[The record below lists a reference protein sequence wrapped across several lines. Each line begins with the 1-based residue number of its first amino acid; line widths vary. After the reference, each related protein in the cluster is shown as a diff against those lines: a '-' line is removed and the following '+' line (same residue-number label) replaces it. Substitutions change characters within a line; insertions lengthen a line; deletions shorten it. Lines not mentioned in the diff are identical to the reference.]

1 MFAVA
6 PLPAV
11 ALIPTTSPAGSTAL
25 AGARPV
31 AAGAEL
37 LAAAP
42 TPSPLVTPSPSP
54 NRLLGMIRA
63 KFRSHRPPPPYVTY
77 TLVRFQLTDHGDTDF
92 VESYTYHVWCRT
104 SDRAA
109 LGRKVFRDFARGPLE
124 FQRPAFNEDRD
135 PGPPTADV
143 FEPAPVHSQPID
155 FVPSPEATA
164 PPQIAAVTAVGEFDY
179 NVDSVEYEGDEVHL
193 HLIPR
198 RDPDRNRL
206 RDIWADKT
214 TLELRKLV
222 ATDKLF
228 IEKGPT
234 YGVKF
239 TILMG
244 AVDGHPVVTDI
255 HGEVGD
261 NYDGDGKNVDYH
273 FRDIK
278 FPDSLPAW
286 YFDPKTYHSHPE
298 EGGDSPT

>member
-1 MFAVA
+1 MPFRLILA
-6 PLPAV
+6 LAV
-11 ALIPTTSPAGSTAL
+11 ALAP
-25 AGARPV
+25 
-31 AAGAEL
+31 L

-42 TPSPLVTPSPSP
+42 SPAPAPSPVPTPSPNPD
-54 NRLLGMIRA
+54 RLLGLIRA
-63 KFRSHRPPPPYVTY
+63 KFRTHRPPPPYETY
-77 TLVRFQLTDHGDTDF
+77 TIVRFQLTDHGDTDF
-92 VESYTYHVWCRT
+92 VDSYTYHVWVRN
-104 SDRAA
+104 SDQAA

-143 FEPAPVHSQPID
+143 FEPAPIHPHPVE
-155 FVPSPEATA
+155 FVPTPEAAST
-164 PPQIAAVTAVGEFDY
+164 PLPQIAAVTSIGEFDY
-179 NVDSVEYEGDEVHL
+179 KVDSAVVEGDQIHL
-193 HLIPR
+193 HLTPR

-244 AVDGHPVVTDI
+244 SLDGYPIVTDI

-278 FPDSLPAW
+278 FPASLPSW
-286 YFDPKTYHSHPE
+286 YFDAKTYSSHQDDAP
-298 EGGDSPT
+298 S